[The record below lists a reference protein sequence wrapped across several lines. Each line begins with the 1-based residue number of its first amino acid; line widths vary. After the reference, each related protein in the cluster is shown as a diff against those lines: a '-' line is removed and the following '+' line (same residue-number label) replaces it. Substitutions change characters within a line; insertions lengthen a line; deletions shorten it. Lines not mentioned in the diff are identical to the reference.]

1 MNIIIDSREVK
12 LIQSIELIQKNDNSY
27 NHIQIITKPLDIAD
41 IVIQTPDNIERVL
54 IERKTVSDLIAS
66 FKDNRYSEQSFRLN
80 GYPIFNHNIYYL
92 IEGSIQEDKKSVL
105 SSFCSLTY
113 FKGFSLLRTFDIKET
128 ALLLLQFASKI
139 AKNDCK
145 DGFYE
150 TKNDEIKKYTT
161 VVKKKK
167 NDNVNVDNF
176 GEIVLCQI
184 PSVNSVTAIAI
195 MKEIHTINNLM
206 DAIQTNPNCLE
217 KIVTENNRKIS
228 KTCIKNIILFLQ
240 RKIE

>member
-1 MNIIIDSREVK
+1 LLKYSPK
-12 LIQSIELIQKNDNSY
+12 QQKYQLWSESEG
-27 NHIQIITKPLDIAD
+27 L
-41 IVIQTPDNIERVL
+41 
-54 IERKTVSDLIAS
+54 VSDLVRS
-66 FKDNRYSEQSFRLN
+66 
-80 GYPIFNHNIYYL
+80 
-92 IEGSIQEDKKSVL
+92 
-105 SSFCSLTY
+105 
-113 FKGFSLLRTFDIKET
+113 
-128 ALLLLQFASKI
+128 
-139 AKNDCK
+139 
-145 DGFYE
+145 
-150 TKNDEIKKYTT
+150 
-161 VVKKKK
+161 
-167 NDNVNVDNF
+167 VNVDNF